1 MMVCKVHDPLNAQI
15 ERRVT
20 TSDNDFSPRDNH
32 NYLLNNHN
40 SGNKVMPIVELRSLK
55 LQI

>member
-1 MMVCKVHDPLNAQI
+1 MMVCKVHDPLNAQN

-20 TSDNDFSPRDNH
+20 TSDNDFSPRENK
-32 NYLLNNHN
+32 NNLLNNRG
-40 SGNKVMPIVELRSLK
+40 SGKKVMPIEELRSVK